1 MTKVTKLTPVEWE
14 IMEAIW
20 TIGGAPSV
28 REVLEH
34 SFSKGEKAYTTIQT
48 IMKTLEKKGVLK
60 SKKIG
65 LVNFFKPTRSREKMV
80 KIELSLLL
88 KRAFHGSIPTLANYL
103 LNSDKLTL
111 KEIETIKELLKNKE
125 TELRTKTS

>member
-20 TIGGAPSV
+20 ILRGSPSV
-28 REVLEH
+28 RDVLEH
-34 SFSKGEKAYTTIQT
+34 LHPNGEKAYTTIMT
-48 IMKTLEKKGVLK
+48 IMKTLEKKGVLR

-65 LVNFFKPTRSREKMV
+65 LVNFYKPTRSREKMV
-80 KIELSLLL
+80 KIELSHLL

-111 KEIETIKELLKNKE
+111 KEIETIKELLKEKE
-125 TELRTKTS
+125 TELRTKVS